1 MYTKS
6 SSFFSR
12 RGSFKIQY
20 LVWILTISFLLVPNI
35 SEAQCAMCRAV
46 LESEGSEAAAKGI
59 NNGIVYLMAVPY
71 LLVAG
76 LFFFIYKKMKA

>member
-1 MYTKS
+1 MFTKLA
-6 SSFFSR
+6 SFSA
-12 RGSFKIQY
+12 GQGVFKIQY
-20 LVWILTISFLLVPNI
+20 LVWILTVAFLLLPNI

-59 NNGIVYLMAVPY
+59 NNGIVYLMAIPY